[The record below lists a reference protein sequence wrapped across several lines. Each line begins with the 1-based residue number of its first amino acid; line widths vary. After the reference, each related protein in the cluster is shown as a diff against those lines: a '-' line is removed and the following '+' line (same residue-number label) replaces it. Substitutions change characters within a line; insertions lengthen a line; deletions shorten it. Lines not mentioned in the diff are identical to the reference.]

1 MYQPMYNNRPSKRFR
16 RVKPVARVGAV
27 DISVRYDLRN
37 YKTNNGQARG
47 CSSECFDILE
57 GEVLFKPR
65 GANIYRNNSLHV
77 LSCSNG
83 SNDIGAPHVCGVAV
97 TGFNLKHDVY
107 EQGFVMQASGL
118 CTIFNNSGENIPAGE
133 PIYVKFNPR
142 DSDGKPI
149 RNSSNPQ
156 GIPLEKQL
164 LQLVTKG
171 NDNVQPEKSS
181 FLGTCVKGGKNKSN
195 IDIVLHNINGHG
207 GEGRFVASESR
218 FESAQV
224 SSRFDGG
231 VKALNA
237 LDAAPKKKKAK
248 GKK

>member
-27 DISVRYDLRN
+27 DISVRYDLRK
-37 YKTNNGQARG
+37 YKTNNSQAGG

-83 SNDIGAPHVCGVAV
+83 SSDTEKPHVCGVAV

-133 PIYVKFNPR
+133 PIYVKFNP
-142 DSDGKPI
+142 G

-164 LQLVTKG
+164 LQLTTESDGPV
-171 NDNVQPEKSS
+171 S

-207 GEGRFVASESR
+207 GQGQFPPSESR
-218 FESAQV
+218 FESAPV

>member
-37 YKTNNGQARG
+37 YKTNNSQAGG

-83 SNDIGAPHVCGVAV
+83 SNDGKAPHVCGVAV

-118 CTIFNNSGENIPAGE
+118 CTIFNNSSKNISAGE
-133 PIYVKFNPR
+133 PIYVKFN
-142 DSDGKPI
+142 SGI
-149 RNSSNPQ
+149 NSNNPQ
-156 GIPLEKQL
+156 GIPLKKQL
-164 LQLVTKG
+164 LQLTTEKG
-171 NDNVQPEKSS
+171 VDSS

-207 GEGRFVASESR
+207 GEGQFSETESR
-218 FESAQV
+218 FESAPV